1 MCTEVKCLFLFFV
14 ELGKFPDK
22 CSIQF
27 GIVEFIQTLEGT
39 WKSKESTLGKH
50 SMEETSEEIT

>member
-1 MCTEVKCLFLFFV
+1 V